1 MKDVRQFV
9 GKGGGDLT
17 WIGPRQLEIRL
28 IIHGKGIGSDGIEFE
43 GTSTSFQHGV
53 RRLVGEGFIR

>member
-28 IIHGKGIGSDGIEFE
+28 IIHGKGIGSDGVEFE

-53 RRLVGEGFIR
+53 RRLRVKHVTR